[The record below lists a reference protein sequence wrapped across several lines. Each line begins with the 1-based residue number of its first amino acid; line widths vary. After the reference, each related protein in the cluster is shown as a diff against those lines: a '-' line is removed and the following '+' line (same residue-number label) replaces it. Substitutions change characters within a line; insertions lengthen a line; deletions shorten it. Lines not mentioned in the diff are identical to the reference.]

1 MSYKQNLKNFNKNF
15 LNDLEIEIKP
25 YYKTSILNII
35 LFKLKANNNYHF
47 SINKNS
53 KLYNYFNINEHY
65 GTKFINKYHLNELI
79 DSQII
84 K

>member
-1 MSYKQNLKNFNKNF
+1 MSYKENLKNFNTNF

-25 YYKTSILNII
+25 YFKTSIRNVI
-35 LFKLKANNNYHF
+35 LFKLEANNNYF
-47 SINKNS
+47 FKVNKNS
-53 KLYNYFNINEHY
+53 KLFNYFNTNDHY
-65 GTKFINKYHLNELI
+65 GTKWIYTKDINELI

>member
-1 MSYKQNLKNFNKNF
+1 MSYKENLKNFNTNF

-25 YYKTSILNII
+25 YFKTSIRNVI
-35 LFKLKANNNYHF
+35 LFKLEANNNYF
-47 SINKNS
+47 YKVNKNS
-53 KLYNYFNINEHY
+53 KLYNYFNINDHY

>member
-1 MSYKQNLKNFNKNF
+1 MHYKENLKNFNKNF

-35 LFKLKANNNYHF
+35 LFKLKANNSNYF

-53 KLYNYFNINEHY
+53 KLYNYFNTNDHY
-65 GTKFINKYHLNELI
+65 GTKFIYKSHLNELI
-79 DSQII
+79 N
-84 K
+84 